1 MSPQLFHNDTFANDA
16 TTCMFSQY
24 PYYPPDKILN
34 TQKTFSYIFTYF
46 PFCHH
51 LILVLKVVPP
61 LQVHE
66 LVCIL
71 SSVFFLNNLHTPQ
84 FFKNYPLF
92 SNILSLFVSFQ
103 LYYKRSLEKCQQAQ
117 TIVWQL
123 KKREKQIIRNEK
135 EGRKKRK
142 RNKYIDRYC
151 NLHILPLIRSSS
163 VK

>member
-1 MSPQLFHNDTFANDA
+1 MKVRILLLMIIITNEKKHQSSNDGSTFIDQKLKTSPQLFHNDTFANDA

-92 SNILSLFVSFQ
+92 SNILSSFVSFQ
-103 LYYKRSLEKCQQAQ
+103 LYYKRSLEKC
-117 TIVWQL
+117 
-123 KKREKQIIRNEK
+123 
-135 EGRKKRK
+135 
-142 RNKYIDRYC
+142 
-151 NLHILPLIRSSS
+151 
-163 VK
+163 